1 MVNEATIC
9 IRFAVDVIDGVKCVF
24 ETFVYSYAIAFAFVC
39 LISQCNCLVYLS
51 FLVNVTELIFSK
63 WFSLTSLFLFG
74 TAHKRDTISLS
85 VLFTDLLVS
94 RVNSSGDGLLAR
106 FGNAFVWAL
115 FYAYGP
121 VFS

>member
-24 ETFVYSYAIAFAFVC
+24 ETFVYSYAIAFAFMC

-63 WFSLTSLFLFG
+63 
-74 TAHKRDTISLS
+74 
-85 VLFTDLLVS
+85 
-94 RVNSSGDGLLAR
+94 
-106 FGNAFVWAL
+106 
-115 FYAYGP
+115 
-121 VFS
+121 